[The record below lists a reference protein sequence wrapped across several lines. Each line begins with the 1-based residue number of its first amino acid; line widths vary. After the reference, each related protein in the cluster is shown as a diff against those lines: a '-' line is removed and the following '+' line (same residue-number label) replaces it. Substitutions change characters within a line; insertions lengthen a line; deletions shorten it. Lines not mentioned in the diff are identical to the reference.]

1 MCHCMEDDADDDP
14 IEPEVV
20 VTRVPVTAFRPVKTV
35 APAAPSLPLLPA
47 AAPSLP
53 AVPSVAFLKRRVPT
67 PPTTYSAIQDLPTM
81 PSPLTLDAEFEE
93 VEF

>member
-20 VTRVPVTAFRPVKTV
+20 VTRVPVAAFRPVKTV
-35 APAAPSLPLLPA
+35 APAAPSLPSL
-47 AAPSLP
+47 PSLP

-67 PPTTYSAIQDLPTM
+67 PPTTYSAIQDLPTV